1 MDRLAK
7 SLDFTGDVSY
17 TCETAQH
24 FYSLYLSPKI
34 DQYLR
39 NWYSL
44 SLSSLMVYACCM
56 CAVLL
61 SDFAQREQP
70 DVRIRDKQLPV
81 REVLLG
87 RAAAALQEHL
97 LRRGPRNR
105 PRLHPPY
112 ASTALHRIEKY
123 IR

>member
-1 MDRLAK
+1 VDRLAK

-44 SLSSLMVYACCM
+44 SLSVFSDGVC
-56 CAVLL
+56 VLYVCGT
-61 SDFAQREQP
+61 SQ
-70 DVRIRDKQLPV
+70 
-81 REVLLG
+81 
-87 RAAAALQEHL
+87 
-97 LRRGPRNR
+97 
-105 PRLHPPY
+105 
-112 ASTALHRIEKY
+112 
-123 IR
+123 